1 MSALLSKLPESILV
15 INLLASIFVFY
26 LAAQHY
32 MGSRIHAGSLEK
44 IARPILVLN
53 MLRHLGLMFL
63 APGVVQPG
71 MPMSFALPT
80 ALGDCLAAFLASI
93 CWFALNKKSSHA
105 LSWLWVFNTIGLLDM
120 FMAIG
125 LSRYAQAAPF
135 MGAAY
140 WIPAFWVPMII
151 VSHLI
156 LFKQLWASRPQ
167 ARLLVLS

>member
-1 MSALLSKLPESILV
+1 MNGFLTKIQDSILM
-15 INLLASIFVFY
+15 INLLASSYVFY

-32 MGSRIHAGSLEK
+32 IGSRVHAKSLEQV
-44 IARPILVLN
+44 ARPILVLN

-71 MPMSFALPT
+71 MPILFALPA
-80 ALGDCLAAFLASI
+80 ALGDCLAALLALA
-93 CWFALNKKSSHA
+93 CWRALNNRSPSA
-105 LSWLWVFNTIGLLDM
+105 LAWLWLFNIIGLLDM

-125 LSRYAQAAPF
+125 LSRYAQVAPF

-151 VSHLI
+151 VSHI
-156 LFKQLWASRPQ
+156 MLFKQLLAVRQ
-167 ARLLVLS
+167 KK